1 MSADTELI
9 GWAIAIISNVD
20 FPESGWPNQTDEWR
34 KAARSWLD
42 SVSASVDLEEEKDMT
57 DD

>member
-1 MSADTELI
+1 MSADTELV

-20 FPESGWPNQTDEWR
+20 FPEAGWPNQTDEWR

-42 SVSASVDLEEEKDMT
+42 SVHTSVDLEGEDVT
-57 DD
+57 ND

>member
-20 FPESGWPNQTDEWR
+20 FPDAEWPNQTDEWR

-42 SVSASVDLEEEKDMT
+42 SVHLSVDLEEEDVN

>member
-20 FPESGWPNQTDEWR
+20 FPDAEWPNQTDEWR

-42 SVSASVDLEEEKDMT
+42 SVHLSVDLEEEDT
-57 DD
+57 TND